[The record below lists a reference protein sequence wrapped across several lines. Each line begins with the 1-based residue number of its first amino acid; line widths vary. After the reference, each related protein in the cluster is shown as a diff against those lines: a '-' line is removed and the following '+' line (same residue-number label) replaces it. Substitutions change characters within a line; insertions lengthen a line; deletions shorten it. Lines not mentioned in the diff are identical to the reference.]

1 MSSVPVYLLSSVCK
15 KTRIVRLKPKFILTE
30 RVFPPTCC
38 RQSRNQK
45 GIQSVIFTIKKHFFV
60 CAALTDPLYLIRDA
74 ISRPLFARCSSLCR
88 CENLSSRARSV
99 CGRASREFIS
109 LVLVCTYS
117 QFAYHFHAFCSAIMF
132 SRTLTPWQQQSS
144 DSRDYEQKKN
154 TIKAR
159 FFFALSF

>member
-109 LVLVCTYS
+109 LVLVCTHS
-117 QFAYHFHAFCSAIMF
+117 SLIIFTHSALPLCSLVRSLRGSNSLQTREI
-132 SRTLTPWQQQSS
+132 TN
-144 DSRDYEQKKN
+144 KK
-154 TIKAR
+154 IQ
-159 FFFALSF
+159 